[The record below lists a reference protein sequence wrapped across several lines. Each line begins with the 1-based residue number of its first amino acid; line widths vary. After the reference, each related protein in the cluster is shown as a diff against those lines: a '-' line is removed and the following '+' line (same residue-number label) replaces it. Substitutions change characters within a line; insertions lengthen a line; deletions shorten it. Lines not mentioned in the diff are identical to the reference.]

1 MILLYMISKCTDKHI
16 IKIAGPGG
24 GKTYSMIQDIK
35 DRLNDLEPYR
45 NLVVITY
52 TNSATEEIRSRLSK
66 EISIPDNVFI
76 GTIHSFLIKF
86 IVNPYSG
93 IILDE
98 IPNNRIYTDY
108 DLDSIKKLKGME
120 KNIVK
125 KRITD
130 RLKKKGLIS
139 FDEIINISKTIVK
152 DKETGAIVRE
162 KISKRI
168 KYLFIDEYQDVCNSA
183 FEIFE
188 EIRKAKYTHIYCVG
202 DPEQYIDNY
211 RNKIKK
217 YQNIPF
223 LKTLNKPTQYR
234 VIKQEDNYR
243 SDKAI
248 VSFIN
253 NFNCNLNQLSESDI
267 DNYPVLFIENSGVE
281 SIINEF
287 KKVESSIYE
296 GKDVSRFYI
305 ADENKLVNKLKT
317 HVDIEST
324 SNEFDVSNGVSIC
337 SKYINKIS
345 RLDSKVFMEKYN
357 MSTIELR
364 ILSMRIFKFLI
375 RNKDINII
383 KKFIEDSTIINISKD
398 INFKSVTDETINK
411 IIAKQKKDKH
421 TTCTTIHKSK
431 GLEADI
437 VLVVAKNNKELS
449 KWLELE
455 KEKRYEDISHDVCR
469 RGFVAFSRA
478 RELLVISCEE
488 GIDDD
493 NKTVLQSLNV
503 IEKDI
508 FMSKYLEKA

>member
-1 MILLYMISKCTDKHI
+1 MISKCTDKHI

-66 EISIPDNVFI
+66 EIFIPDNVFI

-98 IPNNRIYTDY
+98 IPNDRIYTDY
-108 DLDSIKKLKGME
+108 DLDSIKKLKGKE

-125 KRITD
+125 KSITD

-139 FDEIINISKTIVK
+139 FDEIINISKNIIK
-152 DKETGAIVRE
+152 DKETGPIVRE

-168 KYLFIDEYQDVCNSA
+168 KYLFIDEYQDVCNSV

-202 DPEQYIDNY
+202 DPEQYINSY
-211 RNKIKK
+211 RNNKISK
-217 YQNIPF
+217 YENIPF
-223 LKTLNKPTQYR
+223 LKTLNKSKQYE

-243 SDKAI
+243 SDKSI

-253 NFNCNLNQLSESDI
+253 NFNCNLNQLSKNGI
-267 DNYPVLFIENSGVE
+267 DNYPVLFIENPGIE

-287 KKVESSIYE
+287 KKIESSIYK
-296 GKDVSRFYI
+296 GKDVSKFYI

-324 SNEFDVSNGVSIC
+324 SDEFDVSNGVSIC
-337 SKYINKIS
+337 NEYIKKIS

-364 ILSMRIFKFLI
+364 ILSMKIFKFLI
-375 RNKDINII
+375 KNKDISTI

-398 INFKSVTDETINK
+398 INFKSVTEETINK
-411 IIAKQKKDKH
+411 IIAKPKKGNH

-449 KWLELE
+449 KWLEVE
-455 KEKRYEDISHDVCR
+455 KEKRYEDISKDVCR

-508 FMSKYLEKA
+508 FMSRYLEKA

>member
-1 MILLYMISKCTDKHI
+1 MISKCTEKHI

-35 DRLNDLEPYR
+35 ARLKDLEPYR

-52 TNSATEEIRSRLSK
+52 TNSATEEIRNRLSK
-66 EISIPDNVFI
+66 EMSIPDNVFI

-98 IPNNRIYTDY
+98 IPNDRIYTDY
-108 DLDSIKKLKGME
+108 NLDSIKQLKGKE

-125 KRITD
+125 KCITD

-139 FDEIINISKTIVK
+139 FDEIINISKNIVK
-152 DKETGAIVRE
+152 DKDTGPIVRE

-183 FEIFE
+183 FEVFE
-188 EIRKAKYTHIYCVG
+188 AIRKAKYTQMYCVG

-223 LKTLNKPTQYR
+223 LKILNKPAQYN

-243 SDKAI
+243 SDKSI

-253 NFNCNLNQLSESDI
+253 NFNCNLNQLSKNGI

-281 SIINEF
+281 SIMNEF
-287 KKVESSIYE
+287 RSVESSIYE
-296 GKDVSRFYI
+296 GKDVSKFYI
-305 ADENKLVNKLKT
+305 ADENKLVNKLKN
-317 HVDIEST
+317 HVDIENPSA
-324 SNEFDVSNGVSIC
+324 EFDVSNGVSIC
-337 SKYINKIS
+337 SEYIKKIS

-357 MSTIELR
+357 LDTIELR

-375 RNKDINII
+375 DNKDISII
-383 KKFIEDSTIINISKD
+383 RKFIEDSTIINIAND

-411 IIAKQKKDKH
+411 IIAKQKKDNH

-455 KEKRYEDISHDVCR
+455 KEKRYTDISHDVCR

-478 RELLVISCEE
+478 RELLVISCEK
-488 GIDDD
+488 GINED
-493 NKTVLQSLNV
+493 NKTLLQSLNV

-508 FMSKYLEKA
+508 FISRYLQKA

>member
-1 MILLYMISKCTDKHI
+1 MISKCTDKHI

-98 IPNNRIYTDY
+98 MPNDRIYTDY

-130 RLKKKGLIS
+130 KLKKKGLIS
-139 FDEIINISKTIVK
+139 FDEIINISKNVVK
-152 DKETGAIVRE
+152 DKDNGQIVRE

-168 KYLFIDEYQDVCNSA
+168 KYLFIDEYQDVCNSS

-253 NFNCNLNQLSESDI
+253 NFNCNLNQLSKNDI
-267 DNYPVLFIENSGVE
+267 DNYPVLFIENSGIE
-281 SIINEF
+281 DIINESKEIEF
-287 KKVESSIYE
+287 SIY
-296 GKDVSRFYI
+296 KDKEVSKFYI
-305 ADENKLVNKLKT
+305 ADENKLVNKLKA
-317 HVDIEST
+317 HIDIENASD
-324 SNEFDVSNGVSIC
+324 ELDVSNGVSIC
-337 SKYINKIS
+337 SEYIKKIS
-345 RLDSKVFMEKYN
+345 RLDSKVFMEKHN
-357 MSTIELR
+357 INIIELR
-364 ILSMRIFKFLI
+364 ILSMKIFKFLTI
-375 RNKDINII
+375 NKDINII
-383 KKFIEDSTIINISKD
+383 KKFIDESTIINISKD

-431 GLEADI
+431 GLEADM

-449 KWLELE
+449 KWLEIE

-488 GIDDD
+488 GINHD
-493 NKTVLQSLNV
+493 NKTILQNLNV

-508 FMSKYLEKA
+508 FMSTYLEKA

>member
-1 MILLYMISKCTDKHI
+1 MISKCTDKHI

-35 DRLNDLEPYR
+35 DRLKDLESYR

-86 IVNPYSG
+86 IINPYSG

-98 IPNNRIYTDY
+98 MPKDKIYTDY
-108 DLDSIKKLKGME
+108 DLGSIKNIRDAKQ

-130 RLKKKGLIS
+130 RLRKKGLIS
-139 FDEIINISKTIVK
+139 FDEIINISKNIVK
-152 DKETGAIVRE
+152 DKETGPIVRE

-168 KYLFIDEYQDVCNSA
+168 KYLFIDEYQDVCNSV

-217 YQNIPF
+217 YHNIPF
-223 LKTLNKPTQYR
+223 LKTLNKSSQYK

-243 SDKAI
+243 SNKAI

-253 NFNCNLNQLSESDI
+253 NFNCNLNQLSKNQI
-267 DNYPVLFIENSGVE
+267 DNYPVLFIENSSVE
-281 SIINEF
+281 SIVNEF
-287 KKVESSIYE
+287 KELESSIYE
-296 GKDVSRFYI
+296 GKEVSKFYI
-305 ADENKLVNKLKT
+305 ADENKLANKLKT
-317 HVDIEST
+317 HVNVENI
-324 SNEFDVSNGVSIC
+324 SNELDVSNGISIC
-337 SKYINKIS
+337 SEYIKKIS
-345 RLDSKVFMEKYN
+345 KLDSKVFMEKYN
-357 MSTIELR
+357 INTIELR
-364 ILSMRIFKFLI
+364 ILSMKIFKFLI
-375 RNKDINII
+375 RNKDINAI

-411 IIAKQKKDKH
+411 IIAKQKKDNH
-421 TTCTTIHKSK
+421 ITCTTIHKSK
-431 GLEADI
+431 GLEADM

-449 KWLELE
+449 KWLEIE
-455 KEKRYEDISHDVCR
+455 KEKRYEDISQDVCR

-493 NKTVLQSLNV
+493 NKTILRNLNV

-508 FMSKYLEKA
+508 FMSRYLEKA

>member
-1 MILLYMISKCTDKHI
+1 MISKCTDKHI

-35 DRLNDLEPYR
+35 DRLKDLESYR

-86 IVNPYSG
+86 IINPYSG
-93 IILDE
+93 IVLDE
-98 IPNNRIYTDY
+98 MPKDKIYTDY
-108 DLDSIKKLKGME
+108 DLDSIKNIRDAKQ

-139 FDEIINISKTIVK
+139 FDEIINISKNIVK
-152 DKETGAIVRE
+152 DKETGQIVRE

-183 FEIFE
+183 FQIFE
-188 EIRKAKYTHIYCVG
+188 EIRKGKYTHIYCVG

-211 RNKIKK
+211 RNKIKEYK
-217 YQNIPF
+217 NIPF
-223 LKTLNKPTQYR
+223 LKILNRPNQYK

-243 SDKAI
+243 SNRSI

-253 NFNCNLNQLSESDI
+253 NFNCNLNQLSKEDI
-267 DNYPVLFIENSGVE
+267 DNYPVLFIKYSGIE

-287 KKVESSIYE
+287 KLIESSIYE
-296 GKDVSRFYI
+296 GKEVSKFYI
-305 ADENKLVNKLKT
+305 ADENKLVNKLKA
-317 HVDIEST
+317 HVDTEHH
-324 SNEFDVSNGVSIC
+324 NDEFDVSNGVSIC
-337 SKYINKIS
+337 SEYIKKIS
-345 RLDSKVFMEKYN
+345 KLDPKVFMEKYN
-357 MSTIELR
+357 INAMELR
-364 ILSMRIFKFLI
+364 ILSMKIFKFLI
-375 RNKDINII
+375 KNKDTDTI
-383 KKFIEDSTIINISKD
+383 KKFIEDSTIINISKE

-411 IIAKQKKDKH
+411 IIAKQKKDKN

-431 GLEADI
+431 GLEADM

-488 GIDDD
+488 GIDND
-493 NKTVLQSLNV
+493 NKTILQSLNV
-503 IEKDI
+503 LEKDV
-508 FMSKYLEKA
+508 FMSRYLEKA

>member
-1 MILLYMISKCTDKHI
+1 MISKCTDKHI

-98 IPNNRIYTDY
+98 MPNDRIYTDY

-120 KNIVK
+120 KNILK

-130 RLKKKGLIS
+130 KLKKKGLIS
-139 FDEIINISKTIVK
+139 FDEIINISKNIVK
-152 DKETGAIVRE
+152 DKENGPIVRE

-168 KYLFIDEYQDVCNSA
+168 KYLFIDEYQDVCNSS

-188 EIRKAKYTHIYCVG
+188 EIRKGKYTHIYCVG

-223 LKTLNKPTQYR
+223 LKTLNKTKQYR
-234 VIKQEDNYR
+234 VIKQKNNYR
-243 SDKAI
+243 SGKAI

-253 NFNCNLNQLSESDI
+253 NFNCNLNQLSKNDI
-267 DNYPVLFIENSGVE
+267 DNYPVLFIENLGIE
-281 SIINEF
+281 DIINEF
-287 KKVESSIYE
+287 KEIEFSIY
-296 GKDVSRFYI
+296 KDKEVSKFYI
-305 ADENKLVNKLKT
+305 ADENKLVNKLKA
-317 HVDIEST
+317 HIDIENASD
-324 SNEFDVSNGVSIC
+324 ELDVSNGVSIC
-337 SKYINKIS
+337 REYIKKIS
-345 RLDSKVFMEKYN
+345 RLDSKVFMEKYSI
-357 MSTIELR
+357 STIELR

-375 RNKDINII
+375 RNKDINTIRT
-383 KKFIEDSTIINISKD
+383 FIEESTIINISND

-411 IIAKQKKDKH
+411 IIAKQKK
-421 TTCTTIHKSK
+421 
-431 GLEADI
+431 
-437 VLVVAKNNKELS
+437 
-449 KWLELE
+449 
-455 KEKRYEDISHDVCR
+455 ISTLHAPQ
-469 RGFVAFSRA
+469 FIN
-478 RELLVISCEE
+478 L
-488 GIDDD
+488 
-493 NKTVLQSLNV
+493 
-503 IEKDI
+503 KD
-508 FMSKYLEKA
+508 

>member
-1 MILLYMISKCTDKHI
+1 MISKCTDKHI

-35 DRLNDLEPYR
+35 DRLNNLEPYR

-98 IPNNRIYTDY
+98 IPNDRIYTDY

-120 KNIVK
+120 RNIVK
-125 KRITD
+125 KSITD

-139 FDEIINISKTIVK
+139 FDEIINISKNIVK
-152 DKETGAIVRE
+152 DKEIGPTVRE

-168 KYLFIDEYQDVCNSA
+168 KYLFIDEYQDVCNST

-188 EIRKAKYTHIYCVG
+188 QIRNAKYTHIYCVG
-202 DPEQYIDNY
+202 DPEQYIDSY
-211 RNKIKK
+211 RNNKISK

-223 LKTLNKPTQYR
+223 LKTLNKSKQYK

-243 SDKAI
+243 SDKSI

-253 NFNCNLNQLSESDI
+253 NFNCNLNQLSKKDI
-267 DNYPVLFIENSGVE
+267 DNYPVLFIENSGVG
-281 SIINEF
+281 SIINEL

-296 GKDVSRFYI
+296 GKDISKFYI
-305 ADENKLVNKLKT
+305 ADENKLVNKLKA
-317 HVDIEST
+317 HIDIKNVNDEL
-324 SNEFDVSNGVSIC
+324 DVSNGVNIC
-337 SKYINKIS
+337 IEYIKKIS
-345 RLDSKVFMEKYN
+345 RLDTKVFMEKYN
-357 MSTIELR
+357 INIIELR
-364 ILSMRIFKFLI
+364 ILSMKLFKFLTI
-375 RNKDINII
+375 NKDINII
-383 KKFIEDSTIINISKD
+383 KKFIEESTTINISND

-411 IIAKQKKDKH
+411 IIAKQKKDNH
-421 TTCTTIHKSK
+421 ITCTTIHKSK
-431 GLEADI
+431 GLEADM

-449 KWLELE
+449 KWLEVE
-455 KEKRYEDISHDVCR
+455 KEKRYEDISKDVCR

-488 GIDDD
+488 GIDND
-493 NKTVLQSLNV
+493 NKTILQNLSV

-508 FMSKYLEKA
+508 FMSRYLEKA